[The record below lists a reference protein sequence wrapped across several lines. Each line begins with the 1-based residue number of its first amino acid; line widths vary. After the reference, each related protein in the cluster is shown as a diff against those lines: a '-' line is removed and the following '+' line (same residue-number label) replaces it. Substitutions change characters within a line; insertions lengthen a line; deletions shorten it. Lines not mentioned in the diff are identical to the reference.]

1 MTPLFARRFTE
12 ARVDEFD
19 EIAAAEAAVQA
30 EVLLA
35 AAFMLALPT
44 LPERQ
49 LATIRQLAAKQSQAV
64 RHHIEENWPKPVREA
79 FLGPDAPG
87 GAGPDRE

>member
-1 MTPLFARRFTE
+1 MTPLLTRRFTE
-12 ARVDEFD
+12 ARVD

-35 AAFMLALPT
+35 SAFMLALPT

-49 LATIRQLAAKQSQAV
+49 LATIRQLAAKQSRAV
-64 RHHIEENWPKPVREA
+64 RHHIEEN
-79 FLGPDAPG
+79 
-87 GAGPDRE
+87 